1 VYDELP
7 APKKKEKIETVR
19 DLYYEKAVQIKL
31 EAEL

>member
-7 APKKKEKIETVR
+7 APKEKRETVR

>member
-1 VYDELP
+1 MNRRHR
-7 APKKKEKIETVR
+7 KKKEKIETVR